1 MMLSRTS
8 KALMTG
14 KSLSFE
20 SATVWFSPCPL
31 MNEHHHWGSMKIAC
45 KTQNLLSGLGFF
57 SRAVYLHRDIEK
69 LLCDSRRTHLWAHS
83 SFFFFLCKFVLP
95 ITIIS
100 SFRFVTMFVVPF
112 CPDSIVFKCEF
123 SFIKTASSVALV
135 SEKSKGFQ
143 SFLNSDYKK
152 VKVRTH
158 VKNQMC

>member
-31 MNEHHHWGSMKIAC
+31 MNEQHHLGSMKIAC

-83 SFFFFLCKFVLP
+83 SFFFCANLSSPSLLSVHSGLLQCLLCLSVL
-95 ITIIS
+95 IAL
-100 SFRFVTMFVVPF
+100 
-112 CPDSIVFKCEF
+112 F
-123 SFIKTASSVALV
+123 SNV
-135 SEKSKGFQ
+135 
-143 SFLNSDYKK
+143 SFLLSK
-152 VKVRTH
+152 
-158 VKNQMC
+158 QLPL

>member
-1 MMLSRTS
+1 MIAEEHIFGLI
-8 KALMTG
+8 
-14 KSLSFE
+14 
-20 SATVWFSPCPL
+20 PL
-31 MNEHHHWGSMKIAC
+31 
-45 KTQNLLSGLGFF
+45 
-57 SRAVYLHRDIEK
+57 
-69 LLCDSRRTHLWAHS
+69 
-83 SFFFFLCKFVLP
+83 FFFLCKFVIP

-100 SFRFVTMFVVPF
+100 SFRFATMFVVPF

-135 SEKSKGFQ
+135 SKKAKGFQ